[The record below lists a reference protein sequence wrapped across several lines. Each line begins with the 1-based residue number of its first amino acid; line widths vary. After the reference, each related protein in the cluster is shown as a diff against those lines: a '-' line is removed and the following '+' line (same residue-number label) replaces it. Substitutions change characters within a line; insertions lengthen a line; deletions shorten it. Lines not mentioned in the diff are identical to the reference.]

1 METQWVLR
9 CVYGFPADRIAKAFI
24 AFGGLA
30 RVRFE
35 NARRV
40 AKALAWMQA
49 GMNFTDAL
57 HLSAAE
63 GCEAFMSFDQSF
75 AKKANL
81 LSELKIRM
89 P

>member
-1 METQWVLR
+1 VTL
-9 CVYGFPADRIAKAFI
+9 
-24 AFGGLA
+24 
-30 RVRFE
+30 E

-49 GMNFTDAL
+49 GIDFADAL

-63 GCEAFMSFDQSF
+63 DCEAFMSFDQSF
-75 AKKANL
+75 AKKANS
-81 LSELKIRM
+81 LSELKIRV